1 MSAVRVRH
9 PAFCR
14 ERGRA
19 ERAEQI
25 GLVTRVVKAEELERE
40 SMALAQ
46 KLAAGPTFSI
56 GMTKVQIYNEW
67 TMSLPAAI
75 EAEAQA
81 QALCMLTDNFDEGY
95 KAFKER
101 RAPQFHG
108 K

>member
-25 GLVTRVVKAEELERE
+25 GLVTRVVKAEELEQE

-56 GMTKVQIYNEW
+56 GMTNVQIYNEW
-67 TMSLPAAI
+67 TMALPAAI

-95 KAFKER
+95 KAFQER
-101 RAPQFHG
+101 RAPQFHR